1 MTWQPQKRLNSI
13 KKKMRITAEPPNAL
27 IIVAR
32 MPVAGGERGGA
43 KTAAT
48 AASVCSWEA
57 KRRVFP
63 RFLHGV
69 RLSGAHTLGDQLGL
83 VA

>member
-27 IIVAR
+27 IIGAR

-43 KTAAT
+43 NGGVGVFVGGKK
-48 AASVCSWEA
+48 E
-57 KRRVFP
+57 VFP